1 MEPFFR
7 IISIIILVLF
17 IATIWYLIAR
27 YILFPIFF
35 KPKIK
40 SSEIFKFLEEKEC
53 SFTEYKTLNNTEK
66 QKNLF
71 NRTKGFLVGELFT
84 LRTEYKIVCFCVA
97 ENKYKIF
104 WIEVQSRLTLFKKR
118 TIQFIEEKDV
128 EILNQLRKEY
138 AQEIISV
145 KDKCPACN
153 AVILKN
159 ERECK
164 NCGLNLVP

>member
-7 IISIIILVLF
+7 ITSIILLVLF
-17 IATIWYLIAR
+17 IATIWYLSVR
-27 YILFPIFF
+27 YIFFPIFF

-66 QKNLF
+66 QRNLF
-71 NRTKGFLVGELFT
+71 NRIKGFSVDELFT
-84 LRTEYKIVCFCVA
+84 IRTEYKIVSFCIA
-97 ENKYKIF
+97 ENKFKIY
-104 WIEVQSRLTLFKKR
+104 WIEVQSRFTFFNKR
-118 TIQFIEEKDV
+118 TMQFIEEKDV
-128 EILNQLRKEY
+128 EILNQLQKEY

-153 AVILKN
+153 DGILKN
-159 ERECK
+159 ETECK
-164 NCGLNLVP
+164 NCGLNLIA